1 MRVAAL
7 YAQQYDIFLRD
18 RYLFHQPQEDPLRSK
33 LGSKRRF
40 LEKAKFLFEES
51 AKMARKGQ
59 QYIHKFF
66 PRKKTAHHRHPH
78 NPWFWGGQ
86 PNNHKHKPVFTLS
99 SQVTGQRDWMT
110 QHHASLALLLSSP
123 LCTTPHINSR
133 SIESHHTTHPA
144 WQRQK
149 SIQMLRWDQEG

>member
-66 PRKKTAHHRHPH
+66 LRKKNSTPSAPPQPMVLGRPTKQPQAQTCIHTFFSGHRTKRLNDPT
-78 NPWFWGGQ
+78 PCIIS
-86 PNNHKHKPVFTLS
+86 TLAFS
-99 SQVTGQRDWMT
+99 
-110 QHHASLALLLSSP
+110 
-123 LCTTPHINSR
+123 TTLYYS
-133 SIESHHTTHPA
+133 TH
-144 WQRQK
+144 Q
-149 SIQMLRWDQEG
+149 